1 MSGGFELGA
10 NKFYNALLLIVV
22 FSFINGC
29 GSDYEAE
36 IIGKWKDKNNNV
48 VEFSTVGVVKG
59 LARNV
64 NKEQVDGTYTVN
76 NDSLFIE
83 FLVAPEPRNIKGSLE
98 FRIQKLDEDSLVLYT
113 SLGNLNYGRVI
124 K

>member
-10 NKFYNALLLIVV
+10 NKFYNALILIVA

-36 IIGKWKDKNNNV
+36 IIGEWKDKNSNV
-48 VEFSTVGVVKG
+48 VEFSSDGVVKG

-64 NKEQVDGTYTVN
+64 NKELVEGTYTVN
-76 NDSLFIE
+76 NDSLQIE
-83 FLVAPEPRNIKGSLE
+83 FLVAPEPRNLMGSLE
-98 FRIQKLDEDSLVLYT
+98 FKIQKLDRDSLILYT
-113 SLGNLNYGRVI
+113 SLGNLNYSRVT